1 MRGGTLGA
9 AFGEPMLSQSPQVFV
24 MMRVFAFAA
33 LCSLAL
39 GQQVSAPTRTFGG
52 YVCRHECD
60 VHAAGFGWA
69 QARAIE
75 DSRQCPQGISPSFH
89 EGCMAYIQNPKHDP
103 DEDDEGH
110 PVGVEVRDP

>member
-1 MRGGTLGA
+1 
-9 AFGEPMLSQSPQVFV
+9 

-39 GQQVSAPTRTFGG
+39 GQRVSAPTRTFGG
-52 YVCRHECD
+52 YACRHECD

-89 EGCMAYIQNPKHDP
+89 YAIR
-103 DEDDEGH
+103 DELRPSVKPLRALKDRGSADDKEQQADDADLQG
-110 PVGVEVRDP
+110 

>member
-1 MRGGTLGA
+1 
-9 AFGEPMLSQSPQVFV
+9 MLSQSPQVFV

-69 QARAIE
+69 QARTIE